1 VYNEIKMRAAVRF
14 PALTVNQI
22 VGDANKNIVLG
33 SYALPG
39 VFTQKAWNEYV
50 EKAIEEAADKP
61 TDTKDWVLNSR
72 QSDDLTFSGSPEQ
85 IRKQLTALYKQE
97 YIA

>member
-1 VYNEIKMRAAVRF
+1 MPARDRVYNEIKMRAAVRF

-39 VFTQKAWNEYV
+39 YLLKKLGT
-50 EKAIEEAADKP
+50 
-61 TDTKDWVLNSR
+61 SM
-72 QSDDLTFSGSPEQ
+72 
-85 IRKQLTALYKQE
+85 
-97 YIA
+97 